1 MPSGHERG
9 DRGAEA
15 QQQRRWS
22 LLPSGAEAAPADA
35 LARRMRDI
43 AARRGWG
50 WPVLAAAV
58 ASVGAT
64 VLAYFHQQLDLST
77 YLLGGAHA
85 SSNDLFTV
93 TYPTDHLGFTYPPFS
108 ALLFA
113 PFAHFP
119 PRACEV
125 VFSFINLVALFGM
138 IVVSLR
144 AVCRALDKRTLLW
157 WGLALVLPV
166 VLFDPVRQTFLLGQV
181 NIILALMIV
190 ADLTMDLPLPRGILV
205 GLAAAIKVTPF
216 ILIPYLLLTRQGRA
230 GIRAVASFLAAALL
244 AVVVNASTSWSYWT
258 HYIRDPQRAGM
269 LSWIGNQGVLGAT
282 ERMLGHTVTTPTA
295 FVIVVSVG
303 VLGLLIATGAYRRSS
318 PVLGLLV
325 VEATESLASPVSW
338 SHHFIWMVLLVAWLA
353 LAEDR
358 PRAGE
363 WYALAL
369 SVLLWAAPYWWVPHG
384 PAIRFAGRG
393 WLLPLGD
400 AYVLVF
406 IVLLLGAAVRVARPY
421 AARTLRPGRGALAPT
436 GAGS

>member
-1 MPSGHERG
+1 VALRMG
-9 DRGAEA
+9 
-15 QQQRRWS
+15 
-22 LLPSGAEAAPADA
+22 A
-35 LARRMRDI
+35 LASN
-43 AARRGWG
+43 RGWG
-50 WPVLAAAV
+50 WPALSATV
-58 ASVGAT
+58 AFVGAT
-64 VLAYFHQQLDLST
+64 VLALLHQQLDLST

-93 TYPTDHLGFTYPPFS
+93 TYPTDDLGFTYPPFS

-119 PRACEV
+119 LRACEV
-125 VFSFINLVALFGM
+125 VFSWVNLAALFGM

-144 AVCRALDKRTLLW
+144 AVCTALDKRTVLW

-166 VLFDPVRQTFLLGQV
+166 LLFDPVRQTFLLGQV

-205 GLAAAIKVTPF
+205 GLAAAIKVTPV
-216 ILIPYLLLTRQGRA
+216 ILIPYLFLSRQGRA
-230 GIRAVASFLAAALL
+230 GARAIASFAAAAVL
-244 AVVVNASTSWSYWT
+244 ATAVNASTSWSYWT

-282 ERMLGHTVTTPTA
+282 ERMLGHTVTTPTT
-295 FVIVVSVG
+295 FVIVLTVG
-303 VLGLLIATGAYRRSS
+303 ALGLMIAAGASRRSS

-338 SHHFIWMVLLVAWLA
+338 SHHFIWMVLLVGWLA

-358 PRAGE
+358 PRYGE
-363 WYALAL
+363 WCALAVA
-369 SVLLWAAPYWWVPHG
+369 VLLWAAPYWWVPHG
-384 PAIRFAGRG
+384 PAVRFAGRG
-393 WLLPLGD
+393 WLIPLGD
-400 AYVLVF
+400 TDVLVF
-406 IVLLLGAAVRVARPY
+406 VVLLIGAAVRVVRSTLVRPLRLGRWTI
-421 AARTLRPGRGALAPT
+421 AAT

>member
-1 MPSGHERG
+1 LALRL
-9 DRGAEA
+9 GA
-15 QQQRRWS
+15 
-22 LLPSGAEAAPADA
+22 
-35 LARRMRDI
+35 I
-43 AARRGWG
+43 ASRRGWG
-50 WPVLAAAV
+50 WPVLSAAV
-58 ASVGAT
+58 AFAGAT
-64 VLAYFHQQLDLST
+64 VLALSHQQLDLST

-85 SSNDLFTV
+85 SSNNLFTV

-119 PRACEV
+119 LLACEV
-125 VFSFINLVALFGM
+125 AFSWLNLGALFAL

-144 AVCRALDKRTLLW
+144 AVCATLEKRTILW

-205 GLAAAIKVTPF
+205 GLAAAIKVTPI
-216 ILIPYLLLTRQGRA
+216 ILIPYLFLTRQGRA
-230 GIRAVASFLAAALL
+230 GLRAVGAFVAAAVFAA
-244 AVVVNASTSWSYWT
+244 AVNTSTSWSYWT
-258 HYIRDPQRAGM
+258 HYIRVPQRAGM

-282 ERMLGHTVTTPTA
+282 ERLLGRTVATPTT

-303 VLGLLIATGAYRRSS
+303 VLGLLIAAGAYRRSS

-338 SHHFIWMVLLVAWLA
+338 SHHFIWIVLLVAWLA

-358 PRAGE
+358 PRYGE
-363 WYALAL
+363 WYALTVSL
-369 SVLLWAAPYWWVPHG
+369 LLWAAPYWWVPHG
-384 PAIRFAGRG
+384 PEVRFAGRG
-393 WLLPLGD
+393 WLTPVGD

-406 IVLLLGAAVRVARPY
+406 IVLLVGAAVRVGRSTLVRP
-421 AARTLRPGRGALAPT
+421 LRLGRRAMAPT

>member
-1 MPSGHERG
+1 MPG
-9 DRGAEA
+9 D
-15 QQQRRWS
+15 S
-22 LLPSGAEAAPADA
+22 LALRLGA
-35 LARRMRDI
+35 LAS
-43 AARRGWG
+43 RRGWG
-50 WPVLAAAV
+50 WPVLSAAV
-58 ASVGAT
+58 AFAGAT
-64 VLAYFHQQLDLST
+64 VLALSHQQLDLST

-85 SSNDLFTV
+85 TSNNLFTV

-119 PRACEV
+119 LRACEV
-125 VFSFINLVALFGM
+125 VFSWVNLVALFAM

-144 AVCRALDKRTLLW
+144 AVCGTLEKRTLLW
-157 WGLALVLPV
+157 WGLVLVLPV

-190 ADLTMDLPLPRGILV
+190 ADLTMDLPVPRGVLV
-205 GLAAAIKVTPF
+205 GLAAAIKVTPI
-216 ILIPYLLLTRQGRA
+216 ILIPYLFLTRQGRA
-230 GIRAVASFLAAALL
+230 GLRAIGAFAAAAVLAAA
-244 AVVVNASTSWSYWT
+244 VNTSTSWSYWT

-282 ERMLGHTVTTPTA
+282 ERMLGRTVATPTT
-295 FVIVVSVG
+295 FVIVVTVG
-303 VLGLLIATGAYRRSS
+303 VLGLLIAAGAYRRSS

-338 SHHFIWMVLLVAWLA
+338 SHHFIWMILLVAWLA

-358 PRAGE
+358 PRYGE
-363 WYALAL
+363 WYALAV

-384 PAIRFAGRG
+384 PAVRFAGRG
-393 WLLPLGD
+393 WLIPLGD
-400 AYVLVF
+400 AYALVF
-406 IVLLLGAAVRVARPY
+406 IVLLVGAALRVGRSTLERP
-421 AARTLRPGRGALAPT
+421 LRLGRRAMAPT